1 MAPGRSRPAGYSGT
15 PLAKKL
21 GVKPGHRIVLVRRPR
36 DWSIPDLPADVAV
49 VDVPVVGV
57 PVVGVPGSA
66 AQVAGVDA
74 AVVVAF
80 HQDRAGLERE
90 VPDLVAALAP
100 TSALWIA
107 WPRRAGGH
115 ESDITE
121 SLLRELFLPTGVVD
135 VKVAA
140 LDTDWSG
147 LKFVWRKE
155 RRPGAGAAPG

>member
-1 MAPGRSRPAGYSGT
+1 MAPGRARPAGYSGT

-36 DWSIPDLPADVAV
+36 DWSVPDLPADVAV

-57 PVVGVPGSA
+57 TGSA

-90 VPDLVAALAP
+90 VPGLVAALAP

-115 ESDITE
+115 ESNITE
-121 SLLRELFLPTGVVD
+121 NLLRELFLPTGVVD

-140 LDTDWSG
+140 LDADWSG

-155 RRPGAGAAPG
+155 RRPGARAAPG